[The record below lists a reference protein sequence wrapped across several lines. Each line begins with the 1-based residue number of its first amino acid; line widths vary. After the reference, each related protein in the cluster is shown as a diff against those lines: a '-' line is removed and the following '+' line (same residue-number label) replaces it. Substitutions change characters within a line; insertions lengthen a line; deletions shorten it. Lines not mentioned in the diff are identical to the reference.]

1 MRRCITDPPSRPHT
15 RPSAA
20 ALDARVRA
28 WQVDLYTFKGK
39 LTNCGGAGQCK
50 QCMVE
55 VIGGADDALSPR
67 TPAEAQFLKKRP
79 DSYRMSCQ
87 AVVNGDVRVRVQPK

>member
-1 MRRCITDPPSRPHT
+1 M
-15 RPSAA
+15 
-20 ALDARVRA
+20 
-28 WQVDLYTFKGK
+28 DLYTFKGK